1 MKNKILAAITA
12 AVLAVG
18 FTACGGSTSAATAEN
33 STAAETT
40 DVQETVD
47 AVEETENTEDATEET
62 QPAAEAAAETKEE
75 TAAAPAESETTA
87 EGKDVLV
94 VYFSATG
101 TTKDIAEKIAAIT
114 DADLYEIKAAQEYTE
129 ADLDWNDSN
138 SRTTLEQN
146 DKSVRP
152 EIASDPVSLEGYTTI
167 YIGFPIWWGEE
178 PRIMDTFVESYSFDG
193 ITMIPFCTSSSS
205 GIGRS
210 GQNLAENAG
219 SGNWLDG
226 QRFGAVAVLDEG
238 SSIFTDSLLRIGGGR
253 FRRVRDRTALFVDI
267 IGRLNGDRS
276 LSKYSRD
283 LIVDLKDDSL
293 RRFQPLMGSLQVKR
307 QPDIPLFI
315 HGRD

>member
-1 MKNKILAAITA
+1 MKKKILAVITA

-62 QPAAEAAAETKEE
+62 QPAAEAAEETKEE

-129 ADLDWNDSN
+129 TDLDWNDSN
-138 SRTTLEQN
+138 SRTTLEQD

-226 QRFGAVAVLDEG
+226 QRFGAGAPETEIQSWIEG
-238 SSIFTDSLLRIGGGR
+238 
-253 FRRVRDRTALFVDI
+253 
-267 IGRLNGDRS
+267 
-276 LSKYSRD
+276 
-283 LIVDLKDDSL
+283 LK
-293 RRFQPLMGSLQVKR
+293 
-307 QPDIPLFI
+307 
-315 HGRD
+315 

>member
-1 MKNKILAAITA
+1 MKKKILAAITA

-18 FTACGGSTSAATAEN
+18 LMACGGSTSAATAEN

-40 DVQETVD
+40 DAQETVD
-47 AVEETENTEDATEET
+47 AVEETENTEEATEET
-62 QPAAEAAAETKEE
+62 QPEAEATEEPTEE

-138 SRTTLEQN
+138 SRTTLEQD

-226 QRFGAVAVLDEG
+226 QRFGAGAPETEIQSWIEG
-238 SSIFTDSLLRIGGGR
+238 
-253 FRRVRDRTALFVDI
+253 
-267 IGRLNGDRS
+267 
-276 LSKYSRD
+276 
-283 LIVDLKDDSL
+283 LK
-293 RRFQPLMGSLQVKR
+293 
-307 QPDIPLFI
+307 
-315 HGRD
+315 